1 MKIGMRLP
9 TREPFIDG
17 EFLTEWARR
26 ADAAGF
32 SSLAVTDRVVH
43 HAKEPLVALAVAAG
57 VTSRIRLCASAIV
70 VPSRE
75 TTLLARQAAS
85 LDALSDGRFTLGV
98 GIGVRTDDYTATG
111 TEFHTRGRRVEEQLA
126 RLRRIWAG
134 EPADPERGIGP
145 IGPAPVRPGRPE
157 VLLGGYVE
165 KVAGRIARWG
175 DGYLAPVGG
184 DPASNLALWERIRAA
199 WREAGRPGEP
209 RWVTGAYYALGPDA
223 EAVADRYIQENYGF
237 KPELARR
244 IRSNVP
250 TSPQQIYDAVR
261 RLEDL
266 GADEYVLRPCTTDFP
281 TLDAITEVVTAMPA

>member
-9 TREPFIDG
+9 TREPFVDQA
-17 EFLTEWARR
+17 FLVEWARR

-57 VTSRIRLCASAIV
+57 ATSRIRLCASAIV

-85 LDALSDGRFTLGV
+85 LDALSGGRFTLGV

-111 TEFHTRGRRVEEQLA
+111 ADFRTRGRRVEEQLA
-126 RLRRIWAG
+126 AMRRIWAG

-145 IGPAPVRPGRPE
+145 IGPAPVRPGGPE
-157 VLLGGYVE
+157 ILVGGYVDR
-165 KVAGRIARWG
+165 VATRIARWG
-175 DGYLAPVGG
+175 DGYMAPVGG
-184 DPASNLALWERIRAA
+184 DPAANLALWQAIKDAWAAQGRAGA
-199 WREAGRPGEP
+199 P
-209 RWVTGAYYALGPDA
+209 RWVTGAYFALGPDA
-223 EAVADRYIQENYGF
+223 EAKADAYIQENYGF
-237 KPELARR
+237 KPDLARR

-250 TSPQQIYDAVR
+250 TSPQQIRDAVR

-266 GADEYVLRPCTTDFP
+266 GADEYVLRTTTTDLA
-281 TLDAITEVVTAMPA
+281 TLDAITEVVAALPH